1 MYIYQKQLD
10 NLSSLVAPGKVVLIY
25 GPRRVG
31 KTTLINKY
39 SEGLS
44 ETEKGRMLMVTGD
57 DISVREYLESQ
68 SISKLKDFIGE
79 NDILFVDEAQRI
91 RQIGL
96 NLKLIVDNIPGIRV
110 IATGSSS
117 IDLARDTGAPLAGR
131 KFTLRLYPL
140 SQIEIGAGEAVHQTR
155 ANLESR
161 LIYGSYPEII
171 INRDNRFRREYLAE
185 LISSYLFKDIF
196 ELEGVRHSGKLVNLL
211 RLLAFQ
217 IGSEVSI
224 SELGT
229 QLGMSKNTVDRYLDL
244 LEKAFVIFRREG
256 FSRNLR
262 KEITKSC
269 RFYFLDPGV
278 RNAVIDNFNPLEL
291 RNDKGQLWENYI
303 VIERMKKLE
312 YMRDFKTS
320 WFWRTYDKKEIDL
333 IEEGGGRLDGYEIKF
348 QRKSSKPPADWTRAY
363 PQAGFRVISRDN
375 YLDFI
380 T

>member
-44 ETEKGRMLMVTGD
+44 ETEKKRILMVTGD
-57 DISVREYLESQ
+57 DIGVREYLESE
-68 SISKLKDFIGE
+68 SVSKLKDFVG
-79 NDILFVDEAQRI
+79 DRSLLFVDEAQRI
-91 RQIGL
+91 SHIGL
-96 NLKLIVDNIPGIRV
+96 NLKLIVDNIPGIRI

-117 IDLARDTGAPLAGR
+117 IDLARDTGAPLTGR
-131 KFTLRLYPL
+131 KFTLKLYPL
-140 SQIEIGAGEAVHQTR
+140 SQIEIGQREAAHQTKV
-155 ANLESR
+155 NLESR
-161 LIYGSYPEII
+161 LIYGSYPEVI

-196 ELEGVRHSGKLVNLL
+196 ELEGIRHSGKLVRLL

-262 KEITKSC
+262 KEITKSS
-269 RFYFLDPGV
+269 RFYFLDLGV

-291 RNDKGQLWENYI
+291 RNDTGQLWENYI
-303 VIERMKKLE
+303 IMERMKKLE
-312 YMRDFKTS
+312 YMRDFKSS

-333 IEEGGGRLDGYEIKF
+333 IEEGDGKLNGYEIKF
-348 QRKSSKPPADWTRAY
+348 QRKSSKPPADWARAY
-363 PQAGFRVISRDN
+363 PRAGFKVISRDN
-375 YLDFI
+375 YIDFI